1 MANRM
6 RTPLIA
12 GNWKMN
18 LNETQAVTLARK
30 LLWAQN
36 QSPARGVEVLLC
48 PPFTALSQLHKLLV
62 STEIKLGAQNMS
74 AEVKGAYT
82 GEISPV
88 MLVEFCTYVIL
99 GHSERRAIYG
109 EKNDLINRKVKNALA
124 HSLVPILCV
133 GETLAEKESGRAHEV
148 VYTQMIDGLKETPI
162 FSGDKLVVAYEPVW
176 AIGTGRTATGED
188 ANSLI
193 AASIRPA
200 LVRLFGQ
207 EMTNRVR
214 VLYGGSVKPD
224 NAAGFFQQPEIDGAL
239 VGGASLDAE
248 SFGGIIAATG

>member
-1 MANRM
+1 M
-6 RTPLIA
+6 RIPLIA

-18 LNETQAVTLARK
+18 LNEQQAVTLARK
-30 LLWAQN
+30 LLWSQQHA
-36 QSPARGVEVLLC
+36 PARGVEILLC

-62 STEIKLGAQNMS
+62 GSQIKLGAQNM
-74 AEVKGAYT
+74 ADQVKGAFT

-88 MLVEFCTYVIL
+88 MLLEFCSYVIL

-109 EKNDLINRKVKNALA
+109 ETNGLINRKVKNALA

-133 GETLAEKESGRAHEV
+133 GETLEEKESGKAHEV
-148 VYTQMIDGLKETPI
+148 VYSQMIEGLKEVPVY
-162 FSGDKLVVAYEPVW
+162 SGEQLVVAYEPVW
-176 AIGTGRTATGED
+176 AIGTGRTATAED

-193 AASIRPA
+193 AATIRPA
-200 LVRLFGQ
+200 LVRLFGEGVNAQ
-207 EMTNRVR
+207 IR

-224 NAAGFFQQPEIDGAL
+224 NARGFFRQSEIDGAL

-248 SFGGIIAATG
+248 SFSGIIEAAG